1 MAKVRAQLLSAAVLL
16 LIWQVIAW
24 LRLWPPYLFPPPSD
38 VAVTLWRM
46 VASDELAI
54 AVLHTLRRIGLGFV
68 ISAICG
74 GLMGMTMA
82 RVRAFAELAGP
93 AVQGLQAM
101 PSICWYPLA
110 ILWVGWN
117 EGALLFVTIAG
128 ALFAIAS
135 ATEAGIRNIPPSYLR
150 AAATMGARG
159 WRLYTRVVIP
169 AALPSLLTGLR
180 LGWSFAWRSLMAAE
194 LLFLNLGLGHLLGM
208 ARDLGD
214 AAQVMAVIL
223 VILVVG
229 VLVDRL
235 VFARAERALRQRW
248 GFDVAA

>member
-1 MAKVRAQLLSAAVLL
+1 MARYHRQLAAAALL
-16 LIWQVIAW
+16 LLLWQGIAW
-24 LRLWPPYLFPPPSD
+24 SGLWPAYLFPPPTD
-38 VAVTLWRM
+38 VGLTLWRLI
-46 VASDELAI
+46 ATDELAV
-54 AVLHTLRRIGLGFV
+54 AVLQTLKRIGIGFLISTLG
-68 ISAICG
+68 G
-74 GLMGMTMA
+74 GLLGLAMA
-82 RVRAFAELAGP
+82 RSRPLSELIGP

-194 LLFLNLGLGHLLGM
+194 LLFLNLGLGHLLAMG
-208 ARDLGD
+208 RDLGD

-223 VILVVG
+223 VILLVG
-229 VLVDRL
+229 VLVDR
-235 VFARAERALRQRW
+235 VCFARAERALRRRW
-248 GFDVAA
+248 GLETAA